1 MLTFQVA
8 ASVLQQKDKQT
19 KPHNN
24 NNNNK
29 SKTQ

>member
-8 ASVLQQKDKQT
+8 SSVLQQKDEQT

-24 NNNNK
+24 NK